1 MIRRP
6 PRSTLFPY
14 TTLFRSDREIAG
26 RARLVLDHDLRSEA
40 GGETF
45 GGHAREIVGDA
56 AGGGA
61 RHQADRPRR
70 IPRGLRES
78 GAEEQ
83 RADEKRGEPDWADRI
98 IFHGAVKRNSF
109 PATLAQGFASRPRR

>member
-45 GGHAREIVGDA
+45 GGHAREVVGDA

-61 RHQADRPRR
+61 RHQANRPRR
-70 IPRGLRES
+70 IPRGLREG
-78 GAEEQ
+78 GAEKE
-83 RADEKRGEPDWADRI
+83 RAGKERREPGGADRI
-98 IFHGAVKRNSF
+98 LFHGA
-109 PATLAQGFASRPRR
+109 AQGIDSSGNGSTGFHITNA